1 MLPAPAPPVGLFAE
15 FGGLEGAVAHWDG
28 IPAVRR
34 RLEARADGD
43 RRSDVAAPAAVI
55 LDRHAGTAAAMDDFH
70 RRLSES
76 KQARYPAEEFGRIR
90 CGVAPDA

>member
-34 RLEARADGD
+34 RLEALEHSTMSIAVFLEYIPRTLGSWLADKEVSAFP
-43 RRSDVAAPAAVI
+43 RISTSRI
-55 LDRHAGTAAAMDDFH
+55 GTTTTTTSW
-70 RRLSES
+70 LTW
-76 KQARYPAEEFGRIR
+76 
-90 CGVAPDA
+90 